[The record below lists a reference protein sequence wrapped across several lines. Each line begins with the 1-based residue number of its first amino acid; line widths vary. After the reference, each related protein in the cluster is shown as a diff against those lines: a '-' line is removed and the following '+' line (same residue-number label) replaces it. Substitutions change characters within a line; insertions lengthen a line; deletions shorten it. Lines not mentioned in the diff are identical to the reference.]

1 MAFVNIF
8 SIDDLGCNGIL
19 STDVMYKFLVRVLK
33 YGIFFTKN
41 MSKYSVTCLC
51 IFLIVSG
58 TFMMSILTCRGCC
71 VCSFTLHR
79 FDYRT
84 VYTL

>member
-1 MAFVNIF
+1 MDFFKKIM
-8 SIDDLGCNGIL
+8 IDGLERDGIL
-19 STDVMYKFLVRVLK
+19 STDVMYKFLVRGVK

-58 TFMMSILTCRGCC
+58 TFIMSILTCRGCC
-71 VCSFTLHR
+71 VCSFTLHS

-84 VYTL
+84 VYIL